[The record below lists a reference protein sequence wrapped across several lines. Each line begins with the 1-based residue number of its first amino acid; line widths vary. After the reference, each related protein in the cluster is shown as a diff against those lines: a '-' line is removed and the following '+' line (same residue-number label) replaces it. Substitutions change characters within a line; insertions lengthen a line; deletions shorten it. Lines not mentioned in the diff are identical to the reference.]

1 MTTLTVEIPD
11 SLMSRL
17 ELAGQPVQD
26 VVLRALEQYVEAESG
41 FSITQTQTWQ
51 LCGALEVSEPE
62 AQYLVGQ
69 DEQGRAVTNYA
80 EYVDDVLY

>member
-26 VVLRALEQYVEAESG
+26 IVLKALEQYVEAESS
-41 FSITQTQTWQ
+41 FSITRTQTWQ
-51 LCGALEVSEPE
+51 LCGALEVSAPE
-62 AQYLVGQ
+62 VEYVVGQ
-69 DEQGRAVTNYA
+69 DEQGRAITNYA
-80 EYVDDVLY
+80 EHVDDVLY